1 MSARGGGT
9 RSSPYW
15 LDELGRKHEYWPYD
29 DSNSTVVA
37 IDHDGRTIDL
47 VMHKYASPFRVISV
61 GFAGD
66 LMFVLAEQL
75 EDTCDDGRTIEGG
88 DGLLITARKHPQRE
102 NTYWTAVFHWL
113 FPETLQR
120 LTNEAP
126 RPEDEVSGRPPEGA
140 ENVW

>member
-1 MSARGGGT
+1 MSP
-9 RSSPYW
+9 PYW

-29 DSNSTVVA
+29 DSNSTIVA

-47 VMHKYASPFRVISV
+47 IMHKYASPFRVISV

-66 LMFVLAEQL
+66 LMFLLAEQL
-75 EDTCDDGRTIEGG
+75 EEPCEDGDAIEGG

-113 FPETLQR
+113 FPECLKR
-120 LTNEAP
+120 LTSDDAL
-126 RPEDEVSGRPPEGA
+126 SGFPGSD
-140 ENVW
+140 